1 VTWRPPVKR
10 VVIAILAALGGL
22 MILGILFVIAM
33 SWALLSPTPL
43 PSQIV
48 IEYDLDR
55 GLTEAAPTD
64 PFAMAL
70 DRGRITTRDLVE
82 GMVAAADDDRV
93 VGLLVRGGSGPGG
106 WARVEEVRD
115 AVLHFRESG
124 KPAVFFSES
133 FGELAA
139 GQGIYYLASAF
150 DEVVLQ
156 PSGDVGLMPLVAE
169 MPFLGGMLEKL
180 DVVPRFDTRWE
191 YKDATDMLTERGFSE
206 ESREAV
212 EALLSSILSEL
223 VEGVAEGRGL
233 SADSVRSLVGTGPYM
248 ASEAVAAGLVD
259 RLAYLDEARDLALE
273 LTGQVGA
280 RRIALREYLD
290 RGGRAWNRGTQVALV
305 HGVGSIERGRGG
317 WDPLTGGGS
326 LGAARVAGYLRDAV
340 DDDRVAA
347 ILFRVESPGGSYVAS
362 DVVRRE
368 ILRARGAGKPVV
380 VSMGNVAA
388 SGGYL
393 ISADADRIV
402 AHPSTL
408 TGSIGVAGGKLVTE
422 DLWSRFG
429 IEWDRV
435 EVGGPN
441 TMFSGVEDF
450 SEAEWARFQDFLDRT
465 YDEFVQIVADGRG
478 MDVGAVDAVARGRVW
493 TGSDALDRGLVDV
506 LGGYRVALGEVR
518 SLLELDPDARLHLRA
533 FPGEPSLLQLLLE
546 EDWRVGIRTAGV
558 EGVAMDRLLAL
569 LGPVIRRAAA
579 VGLLGERGG
588 ELRMPPWQIPAP

>member
-1 VTWRPPVKR
+1 MKR

-22 MILGILFVIAM
+22 MVLSVLFVIAM

-55 GLTEAAPTD
+55 GLSEAAPTD

-70 DRGRITTRDLVE
+70 DRGRISTRDFVE

-93 VGLLVRGGSGPGG
+93 AGILVRGGSGPGG

-115 AVLHFRESG
+115 AVEHFRESG

-139 GQGIYYLASAF
+139 GQGIYYLASTF

-156 PSGDVGLMPLVAE
+156 PSGDLGLMPLVAE
-169 MPFLGGMLEKL
+169 MPFFRGLLDDLE
-180 DVVPRFDTRWE
+180 VVPRFDTRWE
-191 YKDATDMLTERGFSE
+191 YKDATDMLTERGLSE
-206 ESREAV
+206 ESREAT
-212 EALLSSILSEL
+212 EALLSSILFQ
-223 VEGVAEGRGL
+223 VVQGVAEGRGL
-233 SADSVRSLVGTGPYM
+233 SADSVRTLVRAGPYM
-248 ASEAVAAGLVD
+248 ASEAVANGLVD
-259 RLAYLDEARDLALE
+259 RLGYLDEARDLALE
-273 LTGQVGA
+273 RSGNDGA
-280 RRIALREYLD
+280 RRVGLREYLD
-290 RGGRAWNRGTQVALV
+290 RGGRAWDQGTQVALI

-317 WDPLTGGGS
+317 WDPFTGGGS
-326 LGAARVAGYLRDAV
+326 LGAARIAGYLREAV
-340 DDDRVAA
+340 EDDGVRA

-362 DVVRRE
+362 DMVRRE
-368 ILRARGAGKPVV
+368 ILRAREAGKPVV

-393 ISADADRIV
+393 ISTDADRIV

-422 DLWSRFG
+422 GLWNRFG
-429 IEWDRV
+429 IEWDRI

-450 SEAEWARFQDFLDRT
+450 SEEEWDRFQEFLDRI
-465 YDEFVQIVADGRG
+465 YEEFVQIVADGRG
-478 MDVGAVDAVARGRVW
+478 MDFGSVDAVARGRVW
-493 TGSDALDRGLVDV
+493 TGSDALDRGLVDA
-506 LGGYRVALGEVR
+506 LGGYQVALAEVR
-518 SLLELDPDARLHLRA
+518 ELLELEPDAPVHLRA
-533 FPGEPSLLQLLLE
+533 FPGEPSFLELLLE
-546 EDWRVGIRTAGV
+546 EDWWMGVRGGGV
-558 EGVAMDRLLAL
+558 EGAVMARLLAVMEPL
-569 LGPVIRRAAA
+569 LQRAAA
-579 VGLLGERGG
+579 VGLLGGRGG
-588 ELRMPPWQIPAP
+588 YLRMPPVEIPAP